1 MAVLVITVHIAST
14 VGKHNNDVCALLTFF
29 VQENG
34 PTCSG
39 QIFTTQLT

>member
-1 MAVLVITVHIAST
+1 MAVFEIIVHIAST
-14 VGKHNNDVCALLTFF
+14 IGKHNNDVCALLTFF

-34 PTCSG
+34 PACSG